1 MRNIFNGGSLVFNL
15 VTSKVIREEVTEKE
29 WQAVT
34 SRVYTLGD
42 ALDIFWLLEFEA
54 VVIE

>member
-1 MRNIFNGGSLVFNL
+1 MVAG
-15 VTSKVIREEVTEKE
+15 

-34 SRVYTLGD
+34 SRVYTLGE